1 MSWIF
6 SSSPPQKR
14 KAFWKNTEQF
24 WKHIKQRPASSQT
37 RVRGARRLRFL
48 APPRLSPAAPWRS
61 RQRATSIIRVL
72 NQRKAAHLLQ
82 LLIPVVM
89 RRSNLGCAVGACN
102 ELSGRAWQ
110 AVVTSARQG
119 LGDRPLHANENTRR
133 ETVLRERQQPSIGLA
148 LLNSQSQAPRTSTIR
163 RGAAVKPRQGSVGC
177 ARHPLC
183 LTLNIPYSDVLTRRS
198 VISTTAASELRQRRN
213 QHVGR
218 CRYR

>member
-1 MSWIF
+1 MEAH
-6 SSSPPQKR
+6 Q
-14 KAFWKNTEQF
+14 A
-24 WKHIKQRPASSQT
+24 ASSQT

-82 LLIPVVM
+82 LLIPVVV

-148 LLNSQSQAPRTSTIR
+148 LLNSQAPRTSTIR

-213 QHVGR
+213 HVGR